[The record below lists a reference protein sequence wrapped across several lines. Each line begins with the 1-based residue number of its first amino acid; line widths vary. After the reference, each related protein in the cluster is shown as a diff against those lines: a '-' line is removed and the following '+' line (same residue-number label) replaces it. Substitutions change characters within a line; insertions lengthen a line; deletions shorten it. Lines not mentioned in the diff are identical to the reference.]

1 MNSKTC
7 HLYIFI
13 FIYIYI
19 YIYIYNADV
28 SWGGDTFCMILLH
41 TRSNIGKLLSDVL
54 VYLLFTCFLLL
65 SGSGRRGGNLHC

>member
-1 MNSKTC
+1 M
-7 HLYIFI
+7 
-13 FIYIYI
+13 
-19 YIYIYNADV
+19 YNADV

>member
-1 MNSKTC
+1 MNTKTC

-13 FIYIYI
+13 YIYI
-19 YIYIYNADV
+19 ENIYNADV